1 MDRGGG
7 WVWEDLGEKKE
18 NSLNENCFNKM
29 LKELAIIKKNR
40 GEKETRH
47 LIMNENQKKI
57 LRIKI

>member
-47 LIMNENQKKI
+47 LIMNEN
-57 LRIKI
+57 